1 MRHDDHRQQ
10 ARPRHRQ
17 RRPPDVHADQYGQDG
32 QVEREHAAQGAPL
45 AAGRGAQQRG
55 RELLAPHHDR
65 VGHRA
70 EQHQVQREPAGASNP
85 AAACHRDPTGE
96 QVGQHEGG
104 R

>member
-17 RRPPDVHADQYGQDG
+17 RRPPDVHADQHGQDG
-32 QVEREHAAQGAPL
+32 QVEREHAAQGGPL

-55 RELLAPHHDR
+55 RELLAPHYDR

-70 EQHQVQREPAGASNP
+70 EQHQVQREPAGASDP